1 VATLSV
7 WKFDT
12 PDGADGAVRMLK
24 GLSKQ
29 ELIKVHDAATVS
41 WPPDRKRPKTRQ
53 LHSLLRVATLGGA
66 FWGTFFGALFLVPG
80 VGLAIGAAAGAIGGL
95 LADAGIDEDFVGSV
109 RDAVGPG
116 SSALFL
122 MSSGAV
128 IEKVRV
134 AFEGTNVELIRTNLS
149 ADEERRLREA
159 FADG

>member
-7 WKFDT
+7 WKFGT

-53 LHSLLRVATLGGA
+53 LHSLPRVATLGGA

-109 RDAVGPG
+109 RRCGRAG
-116 SSALFL
+116 
-122 MSSGAV
+122 
-128 IEKVRV
+128 
-134 AFEGTNVELIRTNLS
+134 
-149 ADEERRLREA
+149 
-159 FADG
+159 